1 MVEAQRVGERVI
13 NYMTSYANEEDF
25 LKDQIRSNN
34 LAIRYMKQ
42 QIQNVESEF
51 LEDYVNTKEKIINIY
66 IQGVE
71 MLEEETLA
79 MKQKLSD

>member
-1 MVEAQRVGERVI
+1 MSRVVEAQRVGERVI

-51 LEDYVNTKEKIINIY
+51 LEDYVNTKK
-66 IQGVE
+66 
-71 MLEEETLA
+71 
-79 MKQKLSD
+79 KLSISIFKEWRC